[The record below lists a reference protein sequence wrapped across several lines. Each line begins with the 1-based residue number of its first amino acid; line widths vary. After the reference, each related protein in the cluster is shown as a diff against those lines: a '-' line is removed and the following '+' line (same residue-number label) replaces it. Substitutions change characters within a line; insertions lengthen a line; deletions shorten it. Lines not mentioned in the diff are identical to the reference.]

1 MTLENSRP
9 PSLRHPKSILEL
21 LMATVHDWQTDKASR
36 LGAALAYYMVF
47 SLPAL
52 LIIVITIVGVV
63 FGQQAAQAK
72 ILSQIQGVV
81 GQQGADLVKTMIESA
96 NQPRTGTLATVVGL
110 IMLLIGGFSAYGQLQ
125 DALNTIW
132 EVAPKPGRGLKGIL
146 QDRLASSALVL
157 GTAFLLLVSLVIS
170 AGLSATTTYLNGVFW
185 NMLFFAQLLNVLIS
199 FGVITFL
206 FAMIFKYLPDAKIAW
221 RDVWIGAI
229 LTALLFTLGKFL
241 IGLYLGNAGV
251 TTAYGAAG
259 SLVIILLW
267 IYYSAQI
274 LLFGAEFTQVYANR
288 YGSKVM
294 PTDNA
299 VAVTALQRAHEG
311 TPGNK
316 QGGAAKEERIGNAK
330 EGPGGSQ
337 TLGTAPRT

>member
-1 MTLENSRP
+1 MTVEPTRP
-9 PSLRHPKSILEL
+9 RRLRNPKSIWEL
-21 LMATVHDWQTDKASR
+21 LRDTYKDWQTDKASR

-52 LIIVITIVGVV
+52 LIIVIAIVGLV
-63 FGQQAAQAK
+63 FGPQAAEAK

-81 GQQGADLVKTMIESA
+81 GQQGADLVKTMIEGA
-96 NQPRTGTLATVVGL
+96 NQPRTSLPATIIGVA
-110 IMLLIGGFSAYGQLQ
+110 MLLLGGFGAFGQLQ

-132 EVAPKPGRGLKGIL
+132 EVTPKPGRGLKGIL

-157 GTAFLLLVSLVIS
+157 GTGFLLLVSLVVS
-170 AGLSATTTYLNGVFW
+170 AGLSATSTYLNGVFW
-185 NMLFFAQLLNVLIS
+185 STLFVAQIFNVLIS
-199 FGVITFL
+199 FGVVTLL
-206 FAMIFKYLPDAKIAW
+206 FAMIFKYLPDAKIGW
-221 RDVWIGAI
+221 HDVWIGAVI
-229 LTALLFTLGKFL
+229 TSLLFTLGKFL

-274 LLFGAEFTQVYANR
+274 LLFGAEFTQVYANS

-294 PTDNA
+294 PADNA
-299 VAVTALQRAHEG
+299 IAVTRAQRAQEG
-311 TPGNK
+311 TPGAK
-316 QGGAAKEERIGNAK
+316 QA
-330 EGPGGSQ
+330 GSPVQ
-337 TLGTAPRT
+337 EQTAPTLGTTRRT